1 MKVMSIASTSGV
13 FARKFDEIGRTVQ
26 VGFAGGRVIAVSFPA
41 EPPADA
47 DTDHDLLDRIGAY
60 LRGERDEFA
69 EVAIGLTVP
78 TPQRDVLESLRT
90 LPYGEEV
97 TVSRLARLGGFDP
110 DDPDDLDAVT
120 GALADNPIPVLLPD
134 HRVSGGPYA
143 TPGDTRATLRSIE
156 GIDS

>member
-1 MKVMSIASTSGV
+1 MAGTSGV
-13 FARKFDEIGRTVQ
+13 FAREFDEIGRTVQ
-26 VGFAGGRVIAVSFPA
+26 VGFAGGRVIAVSFPT

-47 DTDHDLLDRIGAY
+47 DTDHDLLDRIGSY
-60 LRGERDEFA
+60 LRGEPDEFA

-97 TVSRLARLGGFDP
+97 SVSRLARLGGFDP
-110 DDPDDLDAVT
+110 DDPDDLEAVT

-143 TPGDTRATLRSIE
+143 TPGGVRGALRSVEEI
-156 GIDS
+156 SR